1 MVTKGKYFTQPY
13 GWPFPKFSPF
23 VDIFNFY
30 ISEKIEKDNWDAI
43 TNRYAPK
50 PQICPDMS
58 GKPIEFPNCFTA
70 FLILMCGVIFA
81 LLLFSLEFA
90 IKPFDQIFDGIR
102 KKLGDKSNV
111 DNQFDRIRAMDRDQ
125 LEFTVNSQRDAMHQ
139 MKTELALYKKTSTIK
154 LRAVDRSTFQF

>member
-1 MVTKGKYFTQPY
+1 MTEGKYFTQPY

-30 ISEKIEKDNWDAI
+30 ISEKIEKGNWNAI

-70 FLILMCGVIFA
+70 FLILICGVILAF
-81 LLLFSLEFA
+81 LLFGLEFA
-90 IKPFDQIFDGIR
+90 MKPFDPIFDVIR
-102 KKLGDKSNV
+102 KNLGDKSNK
-111 DNQFDRIRAMDRDQ
+111 DQIRAMDRDQ
-125 LEFTVNSQRDAMHQ
+125 KEFTVNSQKHTMHQ
-139 MKTELALYKKTSTIK
+139 MKRELAMYKKTSK
-154 LRAVDRSTFQF
+154 SQYF